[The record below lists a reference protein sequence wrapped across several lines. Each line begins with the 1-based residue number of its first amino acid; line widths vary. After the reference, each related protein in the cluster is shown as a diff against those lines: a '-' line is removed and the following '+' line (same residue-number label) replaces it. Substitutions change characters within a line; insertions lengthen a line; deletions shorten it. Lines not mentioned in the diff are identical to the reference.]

1 MSDHL
6 FLKLLDSMSRFARF
20 TEDLHCNYY
29 LEVCSLVILVAITV
43 AYFTR
48 KKFPVATARL
58 FGVGLLS
65 LCANVG
71 LDILF
76 CVLLDN
82 SDVVPIGWVE
92 CAAELFFTMQFLLS
106 YLLFAFVFYSVGKSL
121 RYSPIYLLTIIPS
134 AIGVILF
141 FTNCLHHWNFSFV
154 LDPVRGDYN
163 FQPGPAF
170 ISLYILNWGLNFLAT
185 LIYTCRFRKVLPKEV
200 LRVLLI
206 VMVIVLTAAVIQTIY
221 PTFLL
226 SGLAFTLCAMLA
238 VVSVCDPDV
247 KVDRVSKA
255 FNNYAFIDYVNTQR
269 FEKQRKYYIIF
280 EIESFGL
287 FSEKFGAIAANQL
300 IYDTRKFIESVN
312 KRTYIFKIQSA
323 RFVLMLRNEEEQ
335 KQMLDALNERYSKP
349 FNIRGHVVD
358 IDLHILYFKNES
370 VFTNTDMYNDFM
382 TRTLSLVNFRDNTCI
397 ELDKEFLD
405 QISRDRRI
413 KEILEECLKTKKGLY
428 MVYQPIF
435 DVNKKCFNHFEALIR
450 LENDEFGYVGPG
462 EFIPIAENFGLANEI
477 DFFVLNETCAFL
489 QRNPQIDGLEI
500 NISCAEFFNNPS
512 ERFMKIINQYGI
524 DPSRIILEITETI
537 AVKYPS
543 KTKDFMADLG
553 QYGVKFAMDDFGS
566 GYSNIARFITLP
578 FSVAKLDKSLLGE
591 AQNVEIFFE
600 AAISLFKNLNIP
612 IVIEGVENEKQLE
625 LSVNKEIEYIQGYY
639 FSKPLKEEALIKF
652 LKEKNA

>member
-58 FGVGLLS
+58 FGVGLIS

-92 CAAELFFTMQFLLS
+92 CVAELFFVMQFLLS

-154 LDPVRGDYN
+154 LDPVHGDYN
-163 FQPGPAF
+163 FQPGPTF

-226 SGLAFTLCAMLA
+226 SGLAFTLCAMFA

-323 RFVLMLRNEEEQ
+323 RFVLLLRNEEEQ
-335 KQMLDALNERYSKP
+335 KQMLDALNERYSRP

-397 ELDKEFLD
+397 ELDKEFLN

-591 AQNVEIFFE
+591 AQNVGIFFE

>member
-29 LEVCSLVILVAITV
+29 LEVCSLVILVAITI

-58 FGVGLLS
+58 FGVGLIS

-92 CAAELFFTMQFLLS
+92 CVAELFFVMQFLLS

-154 LDPVRGDYN
+154 LDPVHGDYN
-163 FQPGPAF
+163 FQPGPTF

-226 SGLAFTLCAMLA
+226 SGLAFTLCAMFA

-323 RFVLMLRNEEEQ
+323 RFVLLLRNEEEQ

-591 AQNVEIFFE
+591 AQNVGIFFE